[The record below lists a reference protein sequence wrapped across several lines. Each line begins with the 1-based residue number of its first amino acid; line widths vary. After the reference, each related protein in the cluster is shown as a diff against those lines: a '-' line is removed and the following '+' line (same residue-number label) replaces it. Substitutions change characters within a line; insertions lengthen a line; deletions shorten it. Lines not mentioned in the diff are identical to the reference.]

1 MRRVDCDGVVPGIYE
16 VALDLQ
22 REPEEGGRRR
32 RVRVR
37 MMSVICLCFYG
48 MASPSK
54 LHYKAGTKPLLI
66 FSSLIICILAAI
78 PSELE

>member
-1 MRRVDCDGVVPGIYE
+1 MCRVDCDIVVPGIYE

-37 MMSVICLCFYG
+37 MMSVIWYG
-48 MASPSK
+48 EPIKITLQSRDKTFVDFQLFNYLYSCCD
-54 LHYKAGTKPLLI
+54 TK
-66 FSSLIICILAAI
+66 
-78 PSELE
+78 